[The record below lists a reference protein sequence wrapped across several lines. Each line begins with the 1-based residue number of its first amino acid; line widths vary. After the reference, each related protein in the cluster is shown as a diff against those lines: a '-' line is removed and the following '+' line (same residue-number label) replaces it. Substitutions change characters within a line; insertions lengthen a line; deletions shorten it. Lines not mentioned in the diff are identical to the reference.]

1 MRLIR
6 LLMNEGFRMWQ
17 GQRFRFQCRQHSKAR
32 PAGAGRPAFAG
43 LLLSLFLTA
52 CTLPAYPEGP
62 ERGSEP
68 VRLEPDMMRL
78 DDGFLLPVRRWTPV
92 QEPQAILLALHG
104 FNDYGM
110 SFDPLAKSLLERRIL
125 TVAIDQ
131 RGFGET
137 EGRGRWHGEERMRED
152 VRQVLR
158 ELRKTYPD
166 TPLYLLGKSMGGAMA
181 MTVMSNEPVPDV
193 DGTILV
199 APAVWARD
207 TMPWYQRWA
216 LAIGVRI
223 APGRTVSP
231 EGLSIDPSDNT
242 EMLREWSR
250 DPLVITDTRIDAIY
264 GLGNLMDQGLA
275 ASGALKGETLI
286 LYGEND
292 EVIPPRPTCRM
303 LMALPD
309 QDSVDWRFVLYPD
322 GWHMLT
328 RDLQQQ
334 RVHADI
340 AAWILDRE
348 TRLPSGMERDR
359 DTAIAQLCD

>member
-1 MRLIR
+1 
-6 LLMNEGFRMWQ
+6 MWQ
-17 GQRFRFQCRQHSKAR
+17 RWRVRDNRPQHNKLRS
-32 PAGAGRPAFAG
+32 PGIGRSTVIALLLG
-43 LLLSLFLTA
+43 LLLPA

-62 ERGSEP
+62 QRGDEP
-68 VRLEPDMMRL
+68 DRLEAGQMRL
-78 DDGFLLPVRRWTPV
+78 DDGYRLPVRRWAPER
-92 QEPQAILLALHG
+92 EPRAVLLALHG

-110 SFDPLAKSLLERRIL
+110 SFEPLAGNLLEAGIL

-137 EGRGRWHGEERMRED
+137 EGRGRWHGAERMRED
-152 VRQVLR
+152 VRAVLR
-158 ELRKTYPD
+158 ELRRSYPE

-181 MTVMSNEPVPDV
+181 MTVMTGDAVPDV

-216 LAIGVRI
+216 LAIGVRV
-223 APGRTVSP
+223 APSRTLSP
-231 EGLSIDPSDNT
+231 RGLSIEPSDNV
-242 EMLREWSR
+242 EMLREWGR
-250 DPLVITDTRIDAIY
+250 DPLVITETRIDAIY

-275 ASGALKGETLI
+275 ASAALNGETLI
-286 LYGEND
+286 LYGEKD
-292 EVIPPRPTCRM
+292 EIIPPRPTCRM
-303 LMALPD
+303 LQALPD
-309 QDSVDWRFVLYPD
+309 QDAVGWRFVLYPE

-328 RDLQQQ
+328 RDLQQE

-348 TRLPSGMERDR
+348 TRLPSGLERDR